1 MKINF
6 SKYHGTGNDFIL
18 IDNRKNLFPAE
29 NNKLIQQLCYR
40 QFGIGADGLILLE
53 DDEKQDFNMKYFNS
67 NGFEGSMCGNGGRCV
82 VHFARELGIISGYTF
97 FNTTDGLHTAE
108 IENNI
113 VRLSLNDVKKITINK
128 EYFFLNTGSP
138 HAVFFKNEINNI
150 DVFSEGKKIRNS
162 KEFAP
167 EGTNVNFVK
176 IIDKNNISIRTYE
189 RGVENET
196 LSCGT
201 GAVASA
207 ISTYLY
213 QKIKT
218 DNYSVQ
224 LQTKGGNLKV
234 NFKIDKSIFTKII
247 LEGAVVKVFDGTT
260 TIKR

>member
-1 MKINF
+1 MKIDF

-29 NNKLIQQLCYR
+29 NNKLIQQLCHR

-53 DDEKQDFNMKYFNS
+53 DDEKQDFSMKYFNS

-97 FNTTDGLHTAE
+97 FNSIVGLHTAK
-108 IENNI
+108 IEHNI
-113 VRLSLNDVKKITINK
+113 ISLSLTDVKKTTVNK
-128 EYFFLNTGSP
+128 KYFYLNTGSP
-138 HAVFFKNEINNI
+138 HVVIFKKRIDNI

-189 RGVENET
+189 RGVEDET

-207 ISTYLY
+207 ISAYLY
-213 QKIKT
+213 QKIKP

-234 NFKIDKSIFTKII
+234 NLKFDKNIFTKII
-247 LEGAVVKVFDGTT
+247 LEGTVVKVFDGTT
-260 TIKR
+260 TIKK